1 LALLEVEEV
10 YAGYGGSLVL
20 NGVSI
25 RVEEGELVTI
35 IGPNGSGKSTLLKT
49 VFGIVKPT
57 RGRVFFNGE
66 EVTGLGPHLLVA
78 RGLGYVPQLDNVF
91 PNLTV
96 EENLEMGAY
105 SQRRRAAD
113 LVEEVATIFPV
124 LKEKRRER
132 ARNLSGGERQMLA
145 MARAL
150 VARPKLLLLDEPTA
164 SLAPALVDGVLSR
177 LQAIV
182 EAGTAILLVEQ
193 NAAKSLQIAN
203 RGYVLVMGRTAYEG
217 PARSLLESPEIGRLY
232 LGRKK

>member
-1 LALLEVEEV
+1 MALLEVEEV